1 MPREMPPVDQVLDAC
16 REGMRGYHSAAPFE
30 SVRLAVQRQL
40 RCSPRNARDWMKRAL
55 TDPGQTRLVWLVSSE
70 DKYVQRI
77 ERDDLD
83 PADYAYS
90 AITNGGH
97 VLWLHLDR
105 QGMRCPSAAGVR
117 NQAWVMLRSVF
128 DAYVQQLVAED
139 REKQERRARLEVEAE
154 AETEDI
160 IGTELSLI
168 RGMLA
173 AAGIELGR
181 EGGTQMNA
189 VAVRRDREGKSQI
202 RAWTTLEVRGRDLR
216 RLAKWLQDKGVEPVG
231 PPTPQAAPE
240 AEAEA
245 VQGA

>member
-16 REGMRGYHSAAPFE
+16 REGMRGWHSAAPFE

-55 TDPGQTRLVWLVSSE
+55 TDPDQTRLVWLFSSE

-77 ERDDLD
+77 ERDDVD
-83 PADYAYS
+83 PTDYAYA
-90 AITNGGH
+90 AITSDDGH

-105 QGMRCPSAAGVR
+105 QGKRCPVAAGVR
-117 NQAWVMLRSVF
+117 NEAWVMLRNVF
-128 DAYVQQLVAED
+128 DDYVQQLVAED

-154 AETEDI
+154 TETEDI

-181 EGGTQMNA
+181 DGGTELNA
-189 VAVRRDREGKSQI
+189 V
-202 RAWTTLEVRGRDLR
+202 
-216 RLAKWLQDKGVEPVG
+216 
-231 PPTPQAAPE
+231 
-240 AEAEA
+240 
-245 VQGA
+245 